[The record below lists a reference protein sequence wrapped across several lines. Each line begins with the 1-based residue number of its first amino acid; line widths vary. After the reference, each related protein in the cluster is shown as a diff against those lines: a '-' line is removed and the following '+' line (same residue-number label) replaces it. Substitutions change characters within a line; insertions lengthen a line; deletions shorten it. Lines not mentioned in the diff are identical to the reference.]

1 MRKRMFFVLIA
12 SLCVAE
18 FAALAAVSQRGR
30 GVSNTPPAT
39 DTTKAST
46 ARSAV
51 KKDTPSVSKGRS
63 ATKPVVAAR
72 AGTTQKAIN
81 TGTKVAGAAEN
92 TAIPQECQDNFFG
105 CMDAFCMLDNA
116 SGGRCQCSNKITEYD
131 AVLEDILKLDE
142 QSYVMATEGVER
154 IKMGEAE
161 SQILARAKAAGEKAV
176 ADSKDD
182 KNDKSKL
189 ARKLDLSVFDNNIFT
204 DTDNIFG
211 DSSEGDVSTF
221 ASKKGDELY
230 QASAKMCA
238 AQIPAKCKNYNSML
252 QLVYAQRIKSD
263 CMAYENS
270 LKAQKSQSQ
279 QKLQTAQKALRDAAL
294 EEYNEQNRYGT
305 VGECAVAFAQCM
317 QTTAECGEDYT
328 GCVTLAAK
336 ENVKST
342 RNGAIAKQQKI
353 KGTVKGADITLA
365 ASTMEQLLS
374 KKPICERIT
383 KQCVNANKND
393 AVWNTFLR
401 NAAPAL
407 KSAEEIAEQ
416 KLRME
421 CIPTITKCFQTA
433 CKSNFGEG
441 DSYDM
446 CLSNPATYKS
456 LCKVQLEPCLEATG
470 GSYTN
475 LTDSSLWNGILA
487 ALNAM
492 KVDACTKEVRDCL
505 TSDNACG
512 ADYSACI
519 GLSADA
525 IMKLCPEDKLTACK
539 TANDS
544 GSYGDDNVMEY
555 VYKVAQGIALQIDSN
570 MQLACE
576 NALDS
581 AMEKYCGDKQS
592 CPNISLLSSTITNQM
607 RAQVCTE
614 DGKECHDSPSVFKVA
629 DLLKG
634 DILVKVRGPEM
645 SQIAYNDGNPGKDVF
660 KLYSDT
666 SKTTDEFDSS
676 EFKSKDIYTLTK
688 QTVDMLN
695 TAWNSKIAQ
704 IESDPKV
711 KACMTGR
718 DFDKFGKSNDKTKA
732 RYPNL
737 TQSARMNIADD
748 LVKRFSSDY
757 SDAAKKINDEKV
769 PVLAEEL
776 AKKIEKEVGSLEDA
790 LDVSNKAI
798 CDAYTHIVK
807 LPIAGA
813 GGDKIIEQK
822 TATYNATTNECV
834 IVIEKYQAHWYKNP
848 NRKTCPTISL
858 GTCEYV
864 KIGTETQK
872 IKPGEGGLKDVSNT
886 MDSVNSVVEG
896 TSGGG
901 TVSQQPA
908 QGRGNTF

>member
-1 MRKRMFFVLIA
+1 MRKRIFVALIV

-18 FAALAAVSQRGR
+18 FAALAAVNQRGKAAQKETAETASVAAR
-30 GVSNTPPAT
+30 SAVRKDTVQKNGGVA
-39 DTTKAST
+39 

-51 KKDTPSVSKGRS
+51 KQTAPKSN
-63 ATKPVVAAR
+63 VVAAR
-72 AGTTQKAIN
+72 AGTMQKAIN
-81 TGTKVAGAAEN
+81 TGTKVATATEN
-92 TAIPQECQDNFFG
+92 TAVPQECQDNFYG

-116 SGGRCQCSNKITEYD
+116 SGGRCQCSDKIAEYD
-131 AVLEDILKLDE
+131 KVLEDILRLDE

-154 IKMGEAE
+154 IKMGDAE
-161 SQILARAKAAGEKAV
+161 SEIIARAKAAGDKVV
-176 ADSKDD
+176 ADKESKDNKAD
-182 KNDKSKL
+182 L
-189 ARKLDLSVFDNNIFT
+189 ARKLDMSVFDNNIFV
-204 DTDNIFG
+204 DTDDIFDDGKSDG
-211 DSSEGDVSTF
+211 DISTF
-221 ASKKGDELY
+221 ADKKGDELY
-230 QASAKMCA
+230 KAAGKMCV
-238 AQIPAKCKNYNSML
+238 AQIPANCKSYGSML
-252 QLVYAQRIKSD
+252 QLVYAQKIKSD

-294 EEYNEQNRYGT
+294 DEYKEQNRYGT

-342 RNGAIAKQQKI
+342 QNGAIAKQQKI

-365 ASTMEQLLS
+365 ASTMEQLLA

-475 LTDSSLWNGILA
+475 PTNSSLWNGVIA
-487 ALNAM
+487 ALGAM

-544 GSYGDDNVMEY
+544 GSYDGDNVMEY

-614 DGKECHDSPSVFKVA
+614 DGKECHDDPAVFKIA

-634 DILVKVRGPEM
+634 DLVAKVRGPEM
-645 SQIAYNDGNPGKDVF
+645 SQIAYGEGSSDEGAFRISDLDFADSASDV
-660 KLYSDT
+660 LN
-666 SKTTDEFDSS
+666 
-676 EFKSKDIYTLTK
+676 LTK

-718 DFDKFGKSNDKTKA
+718 DYDKFGSSGLMTRELRLTKA

-748 LVKRFSSDY
+748 LIKRFSSDY

-769 PVLAEEL
+769 PALAEKL
-776 AKKIEKEVGSLEDA
+776 AQRIEKEVTSLDEG
-790 LDVSNKAI
+790 LDLRNKIKCSQYEAASSEASVHSCI
-798 CDAYTHIVK
+798 KHYTKV
-807 LPIAGA
+807 
-813 GGDKIIEQK
+813 
-822 TATYNATTNECV
+822 TATYDKNTNVCTV
-834 IVIEKYQAHWYKNP
+834 RTDHYAR
-848 NRKTCPTISL
+848 RKGCNCGAACRFFLAGKDGSKFVADGKEEDYVSDTDPKQM
-858 GTCEYV
+858 GT
-864 KIGTETQK
+864 
-872 IKPGEGGLKDVSNT
+872 L
-886 MDSVNSVVEG
+886 
-896 TSGGG
+896 
-901 TVSQQPA
+901 A
-908 QGRGNTF
+908 GN

>member
-1 MRKRMFFVLIA
+1 MRKRIFGALIV

-18 FAALAAVSQRGR
+18 FAALAAVNQRGKAAQKETAETASVAAR
-30 GVSNTPPAT
+30 SAVRKDTVQKNGGVS
-39 DTTKAST
+39 

-51 KKDTPSVSKGRS
+51 KQTAPKSN
-63 ATKPVVAAR
+63 VVAAR
-72 AGTTQKAIN
+72 AGTMQKAIN
-81 TGTKVAGAAEN
+81 TGTKVATATEN
-92 TAIPQECQDNFFG
+92 TAVPQECQDNFYG

-116 SGGRCQCSNKITEYD
+116 SGGRCQCSDKIAEYD
-131 AVLEDILKLDE
+131 KVLEDILRLDE

-154 IKMGEAE
+154 IKMGDAE
-161 SQILARAKAAGEKAV
+161 SAILARAKAAGDKVV
-176 ADSKDD
+176 ADKESKDN
-182 KNDKSKL
+182 KANL
-189 ARKLDLSVFDNNIFT
+189 ARKLDMSVFDNNIFV
-204 DTDNIFG
+204 DTDDIFDDGKTDG
-211 DSSEGDVSTF
+211 DISTF
-221 ASKKGDELY
+221 ADKKGDELY
-230 QASAKMCA
+230 KAAGKMCV
-238 AQIPAKCKNYNSML
+238 AQIPANCKSYGSML
-252 QLVYAQRIKSD
+252 QLVYAQKIKSD

-294 EEYNEQNRYGT
+294 DEYKEQNRYGT

-336 ENVKST
+336 ENVKNNNQGT
-342 RNGAIAKQQKI
+342 VAKQQKI

-365 ASTMEQLLS
+365 ASTMEQLLA
-374 KKPICERIT
+374 KKPICERVT

-470 GSYTN
+470 GSYTIP
-475 LTDSSLWNGILA
+475 TDSSLWNGVIA
-487 ALNAM
+487 ALGAM

-512 ADYSACI
+512 ADYSTCI

-544 GSYGDDNVMEY
+544 GSYNGDDVMEY

-645 SQIAYNDGNPGKDVF
+645 SQIAYNDGNPNKDVF
-660 KLYSDT
+660 VLR
-666 SKTTDEFDSS
+666 DENDI
-676 EFKSKDIYTLTK
+676 KNKDIASLTN

-711 KACMTGR
+711 AACMTGR
-718 DFDKFGKSNDKTKA
+718 DFDKFGKSNDKSNDKTKA

-769 PVLAEEL
+769 PALAEEL

-822 TATYNATTNECV
+822 TATYNATTNECI

-896 TSGGG
+896 TSGGDNSKSTTSAG
-901 TVSQQPA
+901 S
-908 QGRGNTF
+908 R

>member
-1 MRKRMFFVLIA
+1 MRKRIFVALIV

-18 FAALAAVSQRGR
+18 FAALAAVNQRGKAAQKETAETASVAAR
-30 GVSNTPPAT
+30 SAVRKDTVQKNGGVA
-39 DTTKAST
+39 

-51 KKDTPSVSKGRS
+51 KQTAPKSN
-63 ATKPVVAAR
+63 VVAAR
-72 AGTTQKAIN
+72 AGTMQKAIN
-81 TGTKVAGAAEN
+81 TGTKVATATEN
-92 TAIPQECQDNFFG
+92 TAVPQECQDNFYG

-116 SGGRCQCSNKITEYD
+116 SGGRCQCSDKIAEYD
-131 AVLEDILKLDE
+131 KVLEDILRLDE

-154 IKMGEAE
+154 IKMGDAE
-161 SQILARAKAAGEKAV
+161 SEIIARAKAAGDKVV
-176 ADSKDD
+176 ADKESKDN
-182 KNDKSKL
+182 KANL
-189 ARKLDLSVFDNNIFT
+189 ARKLDMSVFDNNIFV
-204 DTDNIFG
+204 DTDDIFG
-211 DSSEGDVSTF
+211 DGKSDGDISTF
-221 ASKKGDELY
+221 ADKKGDELY
-230 QASAKMCA
+230 KAAGKMCV
-238 AQIPAKCKNYNSML
+238 AQIPANCKNYGSML

-294 EEYNEQNRYGT
+294 DEYKEQNRYGT

-336 ENVKST
+336 ENVKNNNQGT
-342 RNGAIAKQQKI
+342 VAKQQKI

-365 ASTMEQLLS
+365 ASTMEQLLA

-470 GSYTN
+470 GSYTTP
-475 LTDSSLWNGILA
+475 TDSSLWNGVIA
-487 ALNAM
+487 ALGAM

-525 IMKLCPEDKLTACK
+525 IMNLCPEDKLTACK

-544 GSYGDDNVMEY
+544 GSYDSDNVMEY

-660 KLYSDT
+660 KLR
-666 SKTTDEFDSS
+666 DEDDI
-676 EFKSKDIYTLTK
+676 KNKDIASLTN

-695 TAWNSKIAQ
+695 TAWNSKLAQ

-711 KACMTGR
+711 AACMTGR
-718 DFDKFGKSNDKTKA
+718 DFDKFGSSGLMTRELRLTKA

-790 LDVSNKAI
+790 LDVANKAI
-798 CDAYTHIVK
+798 CDAYNKTVK
-807 LPIAGA
+807 LPVTGKVKNI
-813 GGDKIIEQK
+813 GDLEEVS
-822 TATYNATTNECV
+822 TNYNATTNECV
-834 IVIEKYQAHWYKNP
+834 ATIKVYQAR
-848 NRKTCPTISL
+848 RKGNKDKECGTVSL
-858 GTCEYV
+858 GTCEYIHTKTRIEKMKV
-864 KIGTETQK
+864 GESEFTE
-872 IKPGEGGLKDVSNT
+872 ST

-901 TVSQQPA
+901 NSKSTTSA
-908 QGRGNTF
+908 GSR

>member
-1 MRKRMFFVLIA
+1 MRKRIFVALIV

-18 FAALAAVSQRGR
+18 FAALAAVNQRGKAAQKETAETASVAAR
-30 GVSNTPPAT
+30 SAVRKGTVQKNGGVA
-39 DTTKAST
+39 

-51 KKDTPSVSKGRS
+51 KQTAPKSN
-63 ATKPVVAAR
+63 VVAAR
-72 AGTTQKAIN
+72 AGSMQKAIN
-81 TGTKVAGAAEN
+81 TGTKVATATEN
-92 TAIPQECQDNFFG
+92 TAVPQECQDNFYG

-116 SGGRCQCSNKITEYD
+116 SGGRCQCSDKIAEYD
-131 AVLEDILKLDE
+131 KVLEDILRLDE

-154 IKMGEAE
+154 IKMGDAE
-161 SQILARAKAAGEKAV
+161 SKIIARAKAAGDKVV
-176 ADSKDD
+176 ADKESKDN
-182 KNDKSKL
+182 KANL
-189 ARKLDLSVFDNNIFT
+189 ARKLDMSVFDNNIFV
-204 DTDNIFG
+204 DTDDIFDDGKSDG
-211 DSSEGDVSTF
+211 DISTF
-221 ASKKGDELY
+221 ADKKGDELY
-230 QASAKMCA
+230 KAAGKMCV
-238 AQIPAKCKNYNSML
+238 AQIPANCKSYGSML

-294 EEYNEQNRYGT
+294 EEYKEQNRYGT

-336 ENVKST
+336 ENVKNNNQGT
-342 RNGAIAKQQKI
+342 VAKQQKI

-365 ASTMEQLLS
+365 ATTMEQLLA

-470 GSYTN
+470 GSYTTP
-475 LTDSSLWNGILA
+475 TDSSLWNGVIA
-487 ALNAM
+487 ALGAM

-519 GLSADA
+519 GMSADA
-525 IMKLCPEDKLTACK
+525 IMGLCPEDKLTACK

-544 GSYGDDNVMEY
+544 GSYDSDNVMEY

-592 CPNISLLSSTITNQM
+592 CPNISLLSSMITNQM

-660 KLYSDT
+660 KLR
-666 SKTTDEFDSS
+666 DEDDI
-676 EFKSKDIYTLTK
+676 KNKDIASLTN

-718 DFDKFGKSNDKTKA
+718 DYDKFGSSGLMTRELRLTKA

-776 AKKIEKEVGSLEDA
+776 AKKIEKEVGSLEKA
-790 LDVSNKAI
+790 LDVANKAI
-798 CDAYTHIVK
+798 CDAYNKTVK
-807 LPIAGA
+807 LPVTGKVKNI
-813 GGDKIIEQK
+813 GDLEEVS
-822 TATYNATTNECV
+822 TNYNATTNECV
-834 IVIEKYQAHWYKNP
+834 ATIKVYQA
-848 NRKTCPTISL
+848 RKKGNKDKECNTISL
-858 GTCEYV
+858 GTCEYIHTKTRIEKMKV
-864 KIGTETQK
+864 GESEFTE
-872 IKPGEGGLKDVSNT
+872 ST

-896 TSGGG
+896 TSGGDNSKSTTSAG
-901 TVSQQPA
+901 S
-908 QGRGNTF
+908 R